1 MRWQPSS
8 KQTSYDDLLMIGNEI
23 SITYPLRISVQ
34 ESSLRQKRIIADYMT
49 QMLNTLTIRIPLD
62 NHD

>member
-62 NHD
+62 THD